1 MEKKKNNLQTR
12 QIHFAKL
19 FFAVATAF
27 ILLFL
32 IIGEMVAPS
41 ETDKIH
47 SDWKEFTGPWKQV
60 MEDGEKKA
68 VELPGKVEADYGEE
82 VTLVSKLPKDI
93 QNGDNIC
100 FRPIWQDVEVYVDGE
115 LRLSYNTKSSRP
127 FGKNSA
133 FRYLFIE
140 LNEEDA
146 GAELMYKSISDSKYT
161 GSMQPCYIGDKV
173 SLWMRMVQNSGVRTI
188 VTLFLLLMSLCC
200 IVVCLILRWAY
211 KTHLTLNYLAWTV
224 FLAALWMLSELE
236 FRQLFFKNI
245 SVLTSCTYWTLMMIP
260 VPLMLYIDEI
270 QEGRYRK
277 VFMPPLIYMAGVIVI
292 ETVLQVLDIMQFVE
306 MLKFVHIGLLVSI
319 VCIIVTISIDVVTR
333 KIKDYI
339 SVGIGICGM
348 LVAAIL
354 ELVVYYI
361 SIGLSIGTVLA
372 IGMIFLLIMAII
384 KTGNDLLRTEQKR
397 QQAVTAK
404 EAQAKFLANM
414 SHEIRTPIN
423 AIIGMN
429 EMILR
434 EYENEAVKDYACDIK
449 SASNMLLG
457 LVNDILDFSKIE
469 SGQMEIA
476 EENYS
481 LAPMI
486 QDEILLLN
494 ARAMGKPISTVIDVD
509 SKIPSVLYG
518 DELRIKQVLTNI
530 LSNAVKYTKEGTVT
544 LKVSHQW
551 IDTEKIML
559 SFAVSDT
566 GAGIKEEDLAELFD
580 SFKRLDINKNRN
592 VEGTG
597 LGLNIARQLAE
608 LMKGDITVES
618 TYGVGSTF
626 TITIPQIVV
635 NAAPIGNFEEYIKKS
650 KKEKKENREIFT
662 APKASILIVDDNAM
676 NLSVMKGL
684 LKRTKIQ
691 LDLAAS
697 GEECLQLAKKRA
709 YDIILMDHMMP
720 EMDGVEALKLLRED
734 ASGKNQQTVV
744 IALTANAV
752 AGCREMYMEYGF
764 NDYISKP
771 VQAEHLEETLLQYLP
786 ESYVQRTDS
795 MDKKSDEK
803 NEKEEKGDMDY
814 LEIDKELGLSYCSG
828 LEDLYI
834 EICSMF
840 LEQVEEYL
848 PQLEEFYGSENW
860 EKYAVTTHAIKG
872 NSLNI
877 GAKNFSELSLQHEL
891 AGKEDNADFI
901 KANYEEYMTTLNAL
915 VAKVKEM
922 V

>member
-1 MEKKKNNLQTR
+1 MNKMKQDLWTR
-12 QIHFAKL
+12 QIQAAKI
-19 FFAVATAF
+19 FFTVATVCT
-27 ILLFL
+27 LLFL
-32 IIGEMVAPS
+32 IIGELVAPD
-41 ETDKIH
+41 ETDKLQTN
-47 SDWKEFTGPWKQV
+47 WKEFKGPWQQV
-60 MEDGEKKA
+60 LENGEKIPVA
-68 VELPGKVEADYGEE
+68 LPGTVEAEYGEE
-82 VTLVSKLPKDI
+82 VCFVTKLPKDI
-93 QNGDNIC
+93 TNGDNIC
-100 FRPIWQDVEVYVDGE
+100 FRPIWQDVKIYIDGE
-115 LRLSYNTKSSRP
+115 LRLSYDTKKSRP

-133 FRYLFIE
+133 FRYLFVE
-140 LNEEDA
+140 LSQEDA
-146 GAELMYKSISDSKYT
+146 GAELVYQSISNSKYS
-161 GSMQPCYIGDKV
+161 GNMRPCYIGDKV
-173 SLWMRMVQNSGVRTI
+173 SLWMRMVDQSGTRTI
-188 VTLFLLLMSLCC
+188 ITLFLLIMSLCC
-200 IVVCLILRWAY
+200 ILVCMILKWVY
-211 KTHLTLNYLAWTV
+211 KKHLTLNYLAWTV
-224 FLAALWMLSELE
+224 FLCALWMLSELE

-245 SVLTSCTYWTLMMIP
+245 SILTSCTYWSLMLIP
-260 VPLMLYIDEI
+260 IPLMLYIDEI

-277 VFMPPLIYMAGVIVI
+277 IFIPPILYMSVVIVV
-292 ETVLQVLDIMQFVE
+292 ETVLQVFDIVQFVE
-306 MLKFVHIGLLVSI
+306 GLIFVHLGLLVAI
-319 VCIIVTISIDVVTR
+319 VCIIVTITIDAF
-333 KIKDYI
+333 KKQIKDYS
-339 SVGIGICGM
+339 SVAIGIYGM
-348 LVAAIL
+348 LVAAVL
-354 ELVVYYI
+354 EMVVYYI
-361 SIGLSIGTVLA
+361 DAGVSIGTVLA
-372 IGMIFLLIMAII
+372 IGMIFLLVMAII

-397 QQAVTAK
+397 QQAVLAK

-476 EENYS
+476 AENYS

-486 QDEILLLN
+486 QDEILLLK
-494 ARAMGKPISTVIDVD
+494 ARAMGKPISIVIEVD
-509 SKIPSVLYG
+509 EQIPSVLFG
-518 DELRIKQVLTNI
+518 DELRIKQILTNI

-544 LKVSHQW
+544 LKVSGEW
-551 IDTEKIML
+551 KDNETILL
-559 SFAVSDT
+559 SFAVTDT
-566 GAGIKEEDLAELFD
+566 GTGIREEDLSALFE

-608 LMKGDITVES
+608 LMQGDIAVDS
-618 TYGVGSTF
+618 VYGEGSTF
-626 TITIPQIVV
+626 TITLPQTVV
-635 NAAPIGNFEEYIKKS
+635 DAKPIGKFEEFVKNS
-650 KKEKKENREIFT
+650 KKITKENKEMFT
-662 APKASILIVDDNAM
+662 APKARLLIVDDNAM

-684 LKRTKIQ
+684 LKRTKVQ
-691 LDLAAS
+691 VDLVKS
-697 GEECLQLAKKRA
+697 GAECLQLAKQKA

-720 EMDGVEALKLLRED
+720 EMDGVEALKRLRED
-734 ASGKNQQTVV
+734 VSGKNQQTVV

-752 AGCREMYMEYGF
+752 AGCREMYMKYGF

-771 VQAEHLEETLLQYLP
+771 VQAEHLEEMLLQYLP
-786 ESYVQRTDS
+786 ESCVQRTDPI
-795 MDKKSDEK
+795 DKEADSK
-803 NEKEEKGDMDY
+803 NKKEEKGDMDY

-828 LEDLYI
+828 MEDLYI

-848 PQLEEFYGSENW
+848 PQLKEFYDSENW

-891 AGKEDNADFI
+891 AGKEDNAEFI
-901 KANYEEYMTTLNAL
+901 KANYEEYITTLNAL

>member
-1 MEKKKNNLQTR
+1 MDKKKYELQTR
-12 QIHFAKL
+12 LISFAKV
-19 FFAVATAF
+19 FFAVATAV

-32 IIGEMVAPS
+32 IIGEIIAPDES
-41 ETDKIH
+41 DKIH
-47 SDWKEFTGPWKQV
+47 TDWNEFTGPWQQI
-60 MEDGEKKA
+60 MENGEKKL
-68 VELPGKVEADYGEE
+68 VEAPGKVEAEYGEE
-82 VTLVSKLPKDI
+82 VTLVSNLPEDI
-93 QNGDNIC
+93 KNGDNIC

-115 LRLSYNTKSSRP
+115 LRISYSTKKSRP

-133 FRYLFIE
+133 FRYLFVE
-140 LNEEDA
+140 LTEEDA
-146 GAELMYKSISDSKYT
+146 GAELVYKTSSDSKYT
-161 GSMQPCYIGDKV
+161 GTMQPCYIGDKV
-173 SLWMRMVQNSGVRTI
+173 SLWMRMVQQSGVRTI
-188 VTLFLLLMSLCC
+188 ITLFLLLMSLCC
-200 IVVCLILRWAY
+200 IVVCLILKWVY

-224 FLAALWMLSELE
+224 FLCALWMLSELE

-245 SVLTSCTYWTLMMIP
+245 SILTSCTYWTLMMIP
-260 VPLMLYIDEI
+260 IPLMLYIDEI

-277 VFMPPLIYMAGVIVI
+277 VFIPPLIYMSGVIVV
-292 ETVLQVLDIMQFVE
+292 ETVLQVLDVMQFVE
-306 MLKFVHIGLLVSI
+306 MLKFVHIGLLASI
-319 VCIIVTISIDVVTR
+319 VCIIVTIVIDVVKK

-348 LVAAIL
+348 LVAAVL

-372 IGMIFLLIMAII
+372 IGMVFLLIMAII

-397 QQAVTAK
+397 QQAVLAK

-509 SKIPSVLYG
+509 SQIPSVLYG

-551 IDTEKIML
+551 MDNEKIML
-559 SFAVSDT
+559 SFAISDT
-566 GAGIKEEDLAELFD
+566 GTGIKEEDLSELFE
-580 SFKRLDINKNRN
+580 SFKRLDISKNRN

-608 LMKGDITVES
+608 LMQGGITVES
-618 TYGVGSTF
+618 VYGEGSTF
-626 TITIPQIVV
+626 TINIPQIVV
-635 NAAPIGNFEEYIKKS
+635 NVSPIGKFEEFVKES
-650 KKEKKENREIFT
+650 KKITKENREMFT

-684 LKRTKIQ
+684 LKRTLVQ
-691 LDLAAS
+691 MDLAVS
-697 GEECLQLAKKRA
+697 GEECLQLAKRKA

-734 ASGKNQQTVV
+734 TFGKNQQTVV

-771 VQAEHLEETLLQYLP
+771 VQAEHLEAMLLEYLP
-786 ESYVQRTDS
+786 EEYVQRNDS
-795 MDKKSDEK
+795 MDEK
-803 NEKEEKGDMDY
+803 LVVNNEKEEKGDMDY
-814 LEIDKELGLSYCSG
+814 LYIDKELGLTYCSG
-828 LEDLYI
+828 MEELYG

-840 LEQVEEYL
+840 LEQMEEYL
-848 PQLEEFYGSENW
+848 PQLETCFEAEDW

-891 AGKEDNADFI
+891 AGKEGNVDFI
-901 KANYEEYMTTLNAL
+901 KGNYEEYIANLNAL